1 MDYTDTSPEAEK
13 VLLEIL
19 RNMTPQQ
26 KGHLIFSTLE
36 MGRDLWFAGLRD
48 RFPNATDEQISLLYA
63 KERLGD
69 ELFKEVYGDKSNELP
84 K

>member
-1 MDYTDTSPEAEK
+1 MDFTDTSSEAEK
-13 VLLEIL
+13 ILLEML

-36 MGRDLWFAGLRD
+36 MGRDLWMAGLRY
-48 RFPNATDEQISLLYA
+48 RFPEATDEQIRLLYA

-84 K
+84 N